1 MFWTRNLTIL
11 RSIKLTPHSLFILL
25 HPDYKIR
32 ACMTYADR
40 HSSKYKIY
48 FGINAQTQFFLS
60 RYLVFNELVF
70 ETPQNT
76 KVSSYHIHYK
86 KSKNTLYF

>member
-70 ETPQNT
+70 ETPQRFRVTIYIIKNQ
-76 KVSSYHIHYK
+76 KIHY
-86 KSKNTLYF
+86 TFD